1 MSAVLSLLASP
12 IFGSI
17 TGFLGSWLT
26 KKEERK
32 LKELEL
38 KHDEVMAQMR
48 NQQEILVAEKKLQG
62 VIEGA
67 KIEVTKEEVKGW
79 ARSQAP
85 GSTRSEMLKSW
96 ARIALVGYTALVCA
110 VLTYLI
116 ARQIGGIEAMD
127 RAALTALFS
136 DSVCQFFFMF
146 GLGFAW
152 FFGARGSAGS
162 TRGKLTT

>member
-48 NQQEILVAEKKLQG
+48 NQQEILVAEKKLAG
-62 VIEGA
+62 VIEEG
-67 KIEVTKEEVKGW
+67 KIVIQSEEMKAFTASQEKSSTFGEKVKNMMR
-79 ARSQAP
+79 A
-85 GSTRSEMLKSW
+85 
-96 ARIALVGYTALVCA
+96 ALICYVSLVCGL
-110 VLTYLI
+110 LTCMIY
-116 ARQIGGIEAMD
+116 RQIGGLDAMST
-127 RAALTALFS
+127 AALVSLFGETVS
-136 DSVCQFFFMF
+136 MFFYMF
-146 GLGFAW
+146 SLGYSW
-152 FFGARGSAGS
+152 FYGIRGSSSQKAKEA
-162 TRGKLTT
+162 R